1 MKHSRK
7 CGDVTCRMDLE
18 NLTPAPCCAGCS
30 RSRLRYTAISRC
42 SEDLTRLRHGS
53 LDMSRTSVASQT
65 PKSAA
70 AIGRALRQL
79 TAYCYLLGRVMSWAF
94 GLKAK
99 TVNDDKKKSQDGSQT
114 DVDRLQGYHELAK
127 VNIAR
132 SASVRRVSVQQM

>member
-1 MKHSRK
+1 MRDAADRGSAH
-7 CGDVTCRMDLE
+7 
-18 NLTPAPCCAGCS
+18 A
-30 RSRLRYTAISRC
+30 AISRC
-42 SEDLTRLRHGS
+42 SEDLTHIRHGK
-53 LDMSRTSVASQT
+53 LDMSRASVASQS

-70 AIGRALRQL
+70 AIGRALRHL
-79 TAYCYLLGRVMSWAF
+79 TAYCYLFRRVMSWAF

-99 TVNDDKKKSQDGSQT
+99 TVSEDMKKNQDGSQT